1 MAKNIQISE
10 LDFSSIKSSIKEY
23 MKSDPTFK
31 DYDFEGSGLSTLTD
45 LLSYNTYYNSFY
57 LNMVSNEM
65 FLDTARLR
73 DNVVAKSK
81 LLGYTPTSSRAT
93 EASLSCTFEIYSD
106 YEDANEFGSITIDK
120 NYMFSKSNSQTY
132 EEYKFVPK
140 ISRNVTRTYLPV
152 DIGDGSYKHT
162 YEIFDLEVVQGTMVE
177 EKLIVDTTDSN
188 QKFPLP

>member
-57 LNMVSNEM
+57 LNMISNEM

-73 DNVVAKSK
+73 DNVVAKAK
-81 LLGYTPTSSRAT
+81 LLGYTPTSVRAA
-93 EASLSCTFEIYSD
+93 EASLSCTFEIVSD
-106 YEDANEFGSITIDK
+106 YEDPSIFNSIKIDK
-120 NYMFSKSNSQTY
+120 TFMFSKIIARHTKN
-132 EEYKFVPK
+132 
-140 ISRNVTRTYLPV
+140 ISL
-152 DIGDGSYKHT
+152 
-162 YEIFDLEVVQGTMVE
+162 F
-177 EKLIVDTTDSN
+177 
-188 QKFPLP
+188 QK